1 MFCCFLCCCRQ
12 KVTKCSIWLLSI
24 LLFLASAFTIYIS
37 VMLFKNKDMFWG
49 LLPIENPTTETNH
62 GTQYFKSIFHVAFFI
77 VGLIGIILALLGCCT
92 AKTRDRCSVCCF
104 SIVGIILFGLF
115 TGIAVAVIVL
125 SNQSFSKMQNY
136 CEGKFEV
143 ENLNFIEPYEMVL
156 LEMAYPKIAEI
167 DD

>member
-1 MFCCFLCCCRQ
+1 
-12 KVTKCSIWLLSI
+12 
-24 LLFLASAFTIYIS
+24 
-37 VMLFKNKDMFWG
+37 MFWG
-49 LLPIENPTTETNH
+49 LLPVENPTPEINH

-104 SIVGIILFGLF
+104 SIVGLILFVLF
-115 TGIAVAVIVL
+115 TGIAVAVIIL

-136 CEGKFEV
+136 CEGNFEI

-156 LEMAYPKIAEI
+156 LEMAYPTVAEI
-167 DD
+167 DDVLIGSINSVMCKA